1 MKEKKNYSWHCQIK
15 MTQSVSWQNTDPKQN
30 RVSKT
35 ENKNNAFY
43 ENAC

>member
-1 MKEKKNYSWHCQIK
+1 